1 MTLIDKFNKAT
12 AGWIVPHACE
22 EIADDYAVEFA
33 DWLIKRQI
41 NYFESLTELLKVF
54 KKEKGYEANPQI

>member
-1 MTLIDKFNKAT
+1 MTLIDKFDKAT
-12 AGWIVPHACE
+12 DGWIVAHACE
-22 EIADDYAVEFA
+22 EIADDYAIEFA

-54 KKEKGYEANPQI
+54 KKEKGYEANP